1 MVAYDGT
8 NYQGWQIQQNG
19 NTIEAELNRALS
31 TLTKEP
37 IEVSGA
43 SRTDSGVHA
52 RCNYAVFDTAVRM
65 PGDKFSYALNQ
76 RLPEDIRVRKS
87 YEVSPHW
94 HPRKCSSKKHMNTG
108 FSMTNF
114 RIRSA
119 DCIHILP
126 IQSWISTG

>member
-1 MVAYDGT
+1 METMEIRKKRRICLVVAYDGT

-31 TLTKEP
+31 ALTKEP

-76 RLPEDIRVRKS
+76 TNSTAQYDLALV
-87 YEVSPHW
+87 
-94 HPRKCSSKKHMNTG
+94 KHV
-108 FSMTNF
+108 
-114 RIRSA
+114 
-119 DCIHILP
+119 
-126 IQSWISTG
+126 